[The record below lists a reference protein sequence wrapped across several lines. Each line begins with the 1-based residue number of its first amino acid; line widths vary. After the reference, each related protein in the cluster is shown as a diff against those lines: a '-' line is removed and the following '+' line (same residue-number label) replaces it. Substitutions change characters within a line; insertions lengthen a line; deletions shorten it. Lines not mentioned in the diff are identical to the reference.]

1 MMNENIKINVSLGQL
16 LWREKSKKIPLPS
29 LSMRIFSSYMFNKK
43 KHAYKWKSKD
53 NIPWLDICKLRNTF

>member
-43 KHAYKWKSKD
+43 KQAYK
-53 NIPWLDICKLRNTF
+53 